1 MGHHLHRMKGRQQ
14 QAGKVQVDMRQRI
27 REYWKTRKQ
36 RKSGIERPGV
46 IRYMRLAVL
55 FCFVLGIIGANIVDK
70 SKMSGFGLWNSYF
83 IEKFKY
89 ARIRPGEL
97 FYYILEQRL
106 PVMLFLLLLSVTG
119 WGLWAGGVFLAW
131 QGFAAGFLMAA
142 SVVSYGAKG
151 ILLMGT
157 AFFPQYLLYIPA
169 YVSCIYLAVFFRD
182 RIKARGGGSG
192 MAHRREYFLF
202 LAICLLFLMI
212 YITGILLESYV
223 NPFFLKKI
231 LKIF

>member
-1 MGHHLHRMKGRQQ
+1 MGHHLHRMEGRQKH
-14 QAGKVQVDMRQRI
+14 AGKVQVDMRQHI
-27 REYWKTRKQ
+27 REYWKMRKQ
-36 RKSGIERPGV
+36 RKGIIEQPGV
-46 IRYMRLAVL
+46 IRYMRLIVL
-55 FCFVLGIIGANIVDK
+55 FCFVLGIIGANLVDK

-106 PVMLFLLLLSVTG
+106 PVMLLLILLSVTG
-119 WGLWAGGVFLAW
+119 LGLWIGGAFLAW

-157 AFFPQYLLYIPA
+157 AFFPQYLLYIPV
-169 YVSCIYLAVFFRD
+169 YVACIYLTVFFRD
-182 RIKARGGGSG
+182 RIRVRGEGSG
-192 MAHRREYFLF
+192 RLHRKEYFLF
-202 LAICLLFLMI
+202 LAICLLFLGL

-223 NPFFLKKI
+223 NPFLLKKI

>member
-1 MGHHLHRMKGRQQ
+1 MKRRPK
-14 QAGKVQVDMRQRI
+14 QAGKVQVDMKQRI
-27 REYWKTRKQ
+27 KQYWSLRKQ
-36 RKSGIERPGV
+36 GKIGKERPGAMKY
-46 IRYMRLAVL
+46 IRLAVL
-55 FCFVLGIIGANIVDK
+55 FCFVAGIIGANIIDK
-70 SKMSGFGLWNSYF
+70 SKMSGFGLWNAYF

-106 PVMLFLLLLSVTG
+106 FVMLFLLLLSATS
-119 WGLWAGGVFLAW
+119 WGTLAGGVFLAW

-151 ILLMGT
+151 ILLMGV
-157 AFFPQYLLYIPA
+157 AFFPQYLIYVPA
-169 YVSCIYLAVFFRD
+169 YVACLYLAVFFRD
-182 RIKARGGGSG
+182 RIRAKGGGG
-192 MAHRREYFLF
+192 MGHRREYFLF
-202 LAICLLFLMI
+202 LAICLLLLGV

-223 NPFFLKKI
+223 NPFLLKKI